1 MVVAREANWCELT
14 TTSNSN
20 SVAVVGAV
28 AGVGVTMRRS
38 NDLSVVSDVNE
49 LCPICKLVPQ
59 EPNPNSHINLHHYR
73 QINQM
78 HNFVCEA
85 CDRRFPE
92 KRLAKEHAY
101 VAHGELTRV
110 KQVYSCPVCSLPY
123 SQPIKV
129 TTRASTES
137 ALASSVTFG
146 KMFFSYGAVC
156 DHFFVLLYYINLIS
170 YGNYSI

>member
-1 MVVAREANWCELT
+1 MSLDRLRCFERDRAITSFTLAAN
-14 TTSNSN
+14 
-20 SVAVVGAV
+20 G
-28 AGVGVTMRRS
+28 MRRS
-38 NDLSVVSDVNE
+38 NDLAVAVAAAAATPAPAAAAAAVVVSDVNE

-73 QINQM
+73 QINQT
-78 HNFVCEA
+78 HTFVCEA

-110 KQVYSCPVCSLPY
+110 KQVYSCPVCALPY

-129 TTRASTES
+129 SQ
-137 ALASSVTFG
+137 
-146 KMFFSYGAVC
+146 
-156 DHFFVLLYYINLIS
+156 LL
-170 YGNYSI
+170 

>member
-1 MVVAREANWCELT
+1 MNLAAIITAPANVEMRRNDAAAAASLVAANVEMRRNEAAAVAAAAPVVAAN
-14 TTSNSN
+14 
-20 SVAVVGAV
+20 
-28 AGVGVTMRRS
+28 
-38 NDLSVVSDVNE
+38 VVSDVNE

-73 QINQM
+73 QINQT
-78 HNFVCEA
+78 HTFVCEA

-110 KQVYSCPVCSLPY
+110 KQVYSCPVCALPY

-129 TTRASTES
+129 YVLSKKDGNAQP
-137 ALASSVTFG
+137 SS
-146 KMFFSYGAVC
+146 S
-156 DHFFVLLYYINLIS
+156 
-170 YGNYSI
+170 

>member
-1 MVVAREANWCELT
+1 MDGAAATVAAAAAAA
-14 TTSNSN
+14 SG
-20 SVAVVGAV
+20 AVVVTMRPSNDLGG
-28 AGVGVTMRRS
+28 GVGVTA
-38 NDLSVVSDVNE
+38 VSDVKE

-59 EPNPNSHINLHHYR
+59 EANPNSHINLHHYR
-73 QINQM
+73 QINQT
-78 HNFVCEA
+78 HTFVCEA

-129 TTRASTES
+129 R
-137 ALASSVTFG
+137 L
-146 KMFFSYGAVC
+146 
-156 DHFFVLLYYINLIS
+156 
-170 YGNYSI
+170 